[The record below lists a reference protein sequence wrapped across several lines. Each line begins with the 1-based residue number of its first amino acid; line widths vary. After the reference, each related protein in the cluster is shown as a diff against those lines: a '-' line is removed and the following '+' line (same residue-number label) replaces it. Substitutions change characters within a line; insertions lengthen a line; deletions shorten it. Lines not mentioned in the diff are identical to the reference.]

1 MPSASLQVLEAWKE
15 ANYSLQAQP
24 RAYLQPTLLL
34 QGGCEVAASLGDLDT
49 YMGGRAV
56 LHQLSPFRASLG
68 TVEPPEKR
76 PACAPL
82 TSGFPPLPVTHRTV

>member
-15 ANYSLQAQP
+15 ANYSLQTQP

-49 YMGGRAV
+49 SYGGKGRSA
-56 LHQLSPFRASLG
+56 
-68 TVEPPEKR
+68 
-76 PACAPL
+76 PALALPWL
-82 TSGFPPLPVTHRTV
+82 TGHGGAT